1 MPGVACVSVDSAG
14 GIQLGMQ
21 AAKFKVR
28 GNPVVVVGDLVQ
40 PHPFD
45 LPHSGAPFMVQ
56 GTAKFRVNGIPVCRE
71 GHLANCGHA
80 TTGRP
85 FFRIP

>member
-1 MPGVACVSVDSAG
+1 MPGVACVSVDMAG
-14 GIQLGMQ
+14 GVQLGMQ
-21 AAKFKVR
+21 AEKFKVR
-28 GNPVVVVGDLVQ
+28 GNPVVVIGDHVASHPPLPPHVGDPV
-40 PHPFD
+40 
-45 LPHSGAPFMVQ
+45 MVQ

-71 GHLANCGHA
+71 GHLASCGHA

>member
-1 MPGVACVSVDSAG
+1 MPGVACVSVDMAG
-14 GIQLGMQ
+14 GVQLGMQ
-21 AAKFKVR
+21 AEKFKVR
-28 GNPVVVVGDLVQ
+28 GNPVVVIGDHVASHPPTPPHVGDPV
-40 PHPFD
+40 
-45 LPHSGAPFMVQ
+45 MVQ

-71 GHLANCGHA
+71 GHLASCGHA